1 MNLESPPPPP
11 QLTRSGPS
19 PATGEINFEE
29 FMKKVENKRRNPANV
44 DYTNISNEIGYIKF
58 DDDYQIPSSGWG
70 DSPIDFPRDTFVN
83 VDIKRAIRKAVSG
96 INSSL
101 TSNSMTTPS
110 RDIIKEES
118 LRAIHFFMNTAGKKN
133 SKNSKKTKKNRNTKK
148 TNRKPKKKTQRK
160 RKRTMK
166 RTMKGGKKKNKNK
179 KTKRTKKKR
188 RNVAGQRSPNRAL
201 DSCIQRCNQEF
212 STPSP
217 IPSPP
222 QLKRGGPY
230 VGMPGNPSDLPEP
243 LEF

>member
-1 MNLESPPPPP
+1 MASQLPPLT
-11 QLTRSGPS
+11 QLARSGPP
-19 PATGEINFEE
+19 PASGEITFEE

-44 DYTNISNEIGYIKF
+44 DYSNINNEIGYIKF

-101 TSNSMTTPS
+101 TSNSTTTPS
-110 RDIIKEES
+110 RDLIKEES

-133 SKNSKKTKKNRNTKK
+133 SKKTRKTK
-148 TNRKPKKKTQRK
+148 RKPKKKTQRK

-166 RTMKGGKKKNKNK
+166 GGNKKKNKK

-188 RNVAGQRSPNRAL
+188 KNVAGQRSPNTAL
-201 DSCIQRCNQEF
+201 NSCIQRCNQEF
-212 STPSP
+212 NS
-217 IPSPP
+217 PSPP
-222 QLKRGGPY
+222 SPPLLKRSSSSHYAKMTGLR
-230 VGMPGNPSDLPEP
+230 NSDLPDP
-243 LEF
+243 LEY

>member
-1 MNLESPPPPP
+1 MNPISPPPPP
-11 QLTRSGPS
+11 QLARSGPS
-19 PATGEINFEE
+19 QAPGEINFEE
-29 FMKKVENKRRNPANV
+29 FMKKVKNKQRNPANV
-44 DYTNISNEIGYIKF
+44 DYSNINNEIGYVKF

-96 INSSL
+96 INTSL
-101 TSNSMTTPS
+101 TSNSMTTPT

-133 SKNSKKTKKNRNTKK
+133 SKKTRKTK
-148 TNRKPKKKTQRK
+148 RKPKKKTQRK
-160 RKRTMK
+160 Q
-166 RTMKGGKKKNKNK
+166 TMKGGKKKNKNK

-212 STPSP
+212 NS
-217 IPSPP
+217 PSPP
-222 QLKRGGPY
+222 SPLQLKRSSSSHYSKMTGLR
-230 VGMPGNPSDLPEP
+230 NSDLPDP
-243 LEF
+243 LE

>member
-1 MNLESPPPPP
+1 MNSISPPPPP
-11 QLTRSGPS
+11 QLTRNGPS
-19 PATGEINFEE
+19 PASGEINFEE
-29 FMKKVENKRRNPANV
+29 FMKKVKNKQRNPANV
-44 DYTNISNEIGYIKF
+44 DYSNINNEIGYVKF

-96 INSSL
+96 INTSL
-101 TSNSMTTPS
+101 TSNSMTTPT

-133 SKNSKKTKKNRNTKK
+133 SKKTRKTK
-148 TNRKPKKKTQRK
+148 RKPKKKTQR
-160 RKRTMK
+160 K

-212 STPSP
+212 ATPSP
-217 IPSPP
+217 VPSPP

-230 VGMPGNPSDLPEP
+230 VGMPGNPGDLPEP

>member
-1 MNLESPPPPP
+1 MNSISPPPPP
-11 QLTRSGPS
+11 QLTRHGPS
-19 PATGEINFEE
+19 PASGEINFEE
-29 FMKKVENKRRNPANV
+29 FMKKVKNKQRNPANV
-44 DYTNISNEIGYIKF
+44 DYSNINNEIGYVKF

-96 INSSL
+96 INTSL
-101 TSNSMTTPS
+101 TSNSMTTPT

-133 SKNSKKTKKNRNTKK
+133 SKKTRKTK
-148 TNRKPKKKTQRK
+148 RKPKKKTQRK
-160 RKRTMK
+160 Q
-166 RTMKGGKKKNKNK
+166 TMKGGKKKNKNK

-188 RNVAGQRSPNRAL
+188 RNVAGQRTPNRAL

-212 STPSP
+212 ATPSP
-217 IPSPP
+217 VPSPP

-230 VGMPGNPSDLPEP
+230 VGMPGNPGDLPEP

>member
-1 MNLESPPPPP
+1 MNPISPPPPP
-11 QLTRSGPS
+11 QLARSGPS

-29 FMKKVENKRRNPANV
+29 FMKKVKNKQRNPANV
-44 DYTNISNEIGYIKF
+44 DYSNINNEIGYVKF

-96 INSSL
+96 INTSL
-101 TSNSMTTPS
+101 TSNSMTTHK

-133 SKNSKKTKKNRNTKK
+133 SKKTRKTKRKPKC
-148 TNRKPKKKTQRK
+148 KPKKKTQR
-160 RKRTMK
+160 K

-201 DSCIQRCNQEF
+201 DSCIQRCNLEF
-212 STPSP
+212 NS
-217 IPSPP
+217 PSPP
-222 QLKRGGPY
+222 SPPLLKRSSSSHYAKMTGLR
-230 VGMPGNPSDLPEP
+230 NSDLPDP
-243 LEF
+243 LEY

>member
-1 MNLESPPPPP
+1 MNPESPPPPPP
-11 QLTRSGPS
+11 QLTRSGPP

-29 FMKKVENKRRNPANV
+29 FMKKVENKQRNPANV
-44 DYTNISNEIGYIKF
+44 DYSNISNEIGYIKF

-101 TSNSMTTPS
+101 ASNSTTTPS

-133 SKNSKKTKKNRNTKK
+133 SKKTRKRK
-148 TNRKPKKKTQRK
+148 RKPKKKIQR
-160 RKRTMK
+160 K
-166 RTMKGGKKKNKNK
+166 RTMKGGNKKKNKK

-188 RNVAGQRSPNRAL
+188 KNVAGQRSPNRVL

-212 STPSP
+212 NSPSP
-217 IPSPP
+217 PSRP
-222 QLKRGGPY
+222 QLKRSSSRHYAKMSGLR
-230 VGMPGNPSDLPEP
+230 NSDLPEP
-243 LEF
+243 LEY

>member
-11 QLTRSGPS
+11 QLVRSGPP
-19 PATGEINFEE
+19 PANGEINFEE
-29 FMKKVENKRRNPANV
+29 FMKKVESKQRNPANV
-44 DYTNISNEIGYIKF
+44 DYSNISNEIGYIKF

-70 DSPIDFPRDTFVN
+70 DSPIDFPHDTFVN

-101 TSNSMTTPS
+101 ASNSTTTPS
-110 RDIIKEES
+110 RDLIKEES

-133 SKNSKKTKKNRNTKK
+133 SKKTRKTK
-148 TNRKPKKKTQRK
+148 RKPKKKTQRK
-160 RKRTMK
+160 RK

>member
-11 QLTRSGPS
+11 QLVRSGPP

-29 FMKKVENKRRNPANV
+29 FMKKVENKQRNPANV
-44 DYTNISNEIGYIKF
+44 DYSNISNEIGYIKF

-101 TSNSMTTPS
+101 ASNSTTTPS

-160 RKRTMK
+160 RK

>member
-11 QLTRSGPS
+11 QLTRSGPP

-29 FMKKVENKRRNPANV
+29 FMKKVENKQRNPANV
-44 DYTNISNEIGYIKF
+44 DYSNISNEIGYIKF

-133 SKNSKKTKKNRNTKK
+133 SKNSKNIKKNKNTKK

-160 RKRTMK
+160 RKRS
-166 RTMKGGKKKNKNK
+166 MKGGKKKNKNK

-230 VGMPGNPSDLPEP
+230 VGMPGNPGDLPEP

>member
-1 MNLESPPPPP
+1 MASQLPPLT
-11 QLTRSGPS
+11 QLTRSGPP
-19 PATGEINFEE
+19 PANGEITFEE

-44 DYTNISNEIGYIKF
+44 DYSNINNEIGYIKF

-101 TSNSMTTPS
+101 TSNSTTTPS
-110 RDIIKEES
+110 RDLIKEES

-133 SKNSKKTKKNRNTKK
+133 SKNPKNIKETKK
-148 TNRKPKKKTQRK
+148 TNRKPKKITQRK
-160 RKRTMK
+160 RKRTRK

-179 KTKRTKKKR
+179 KTKHTKKKR

-212 STPSP
+212 NSPSP
-217 IPSPP
+217 PPSPP
-222 QLKRGGPY
+222 QLERNGPY
-230 VGMPGNPSDLPEP
+230 VGMPGNPGDLPEP
-243 LEF
+243 LKF

>member
-1 MNLESPPPPP
+1 MNSISPPPPP

-19 PATGEINFEE
+19 QARREINFEE
-29 FMKKVENKRRNPANV
+29 FMKKVKNKQRNPANV
-44 DYTNISNEIGYIKF
+44 DYSNINNEIGYVKF

-96 INSSL
+96 INTSL
-101 TSNSMTTPS
+101 TSNSMTTPT

-133 SKNSKKTKKNRNTKK
+133 SKKTRKTK
-148 TNRKPKKKTQRK
+148 RKPKKKTQR
-160 RKRTMK
+160 K

-212 STPSP
+212 NSPSP
-217 IPSPP
+217 PSPP
-222 QLKRGGPY
+222 QLKRSSSSHYAKMTGLR
-230 VGMPGNPSDLPEP
+230 NSDLPDP
-243 LEF
+243 LEY

>member
-1 MNLESPPPPP
+1 MSLESPPPPR
-11 QLTRSGPS
+11 LARSGP
-19 PATGEINFEE
+19 PLATGEITFEE
-29 FMKKVENKRRNPANV
+29 FMKKVESKRRNPSNV
-44 DYTNISNEIGYIKF
+44 DYSNINNEIGYIKF
-58 DDDYQIPSSGWG
+58 NDDYQIPSSGWG

-101 TSNSMTTPS
+101 TSNSMTIPS
-110 RDIIKEES
+110 RDLIKEES

-133 SKNSKKTKKNRNTKK
+133 TKKTKKPK
-148 TNRKPKKKTQRK
+148 RKPKKKTQRK
-160 RKRTMK
+160 RK

-201 DSCIQRCNQEF
+201 DSCIQRCNEEF
-212 STPSP
+212 TNPSP

-222 QLKRGGPY
+222 QLNRGGPY
-230 VGMPGNPSDLPEP
+230 VGMPGNPRDLPDP
-243 LEF
+243 LDF

>member
-11 QLTRSGPS
+11 QLVRSGP
-19 PATGEINFEE
+19 PPVNGEINFEE
-29 FMKKVENKRRNPANV
+29 FMKKVESKQRNPANV
-44 DYTNISNEIGYIKF
+44 DYSNISNEIGYIKF

-101 TSNSMTTPS
+101 ASNSTTTPS

-133 SKNSKKTKKNRNTKK
+133 SKKTRKTK
-148 TNRKPKKKTQRK
+148 RKPKKKTQRK
-160 RKRTMK
+160 RK

>member
-1 MNLESPPPPP
+1 MNSISPPPPP
-11 QLTRSGPS
+11 QLTRNGPS
-19 PATGEINFEE
+19 PASGEINFEE
-29 FMKKVENKRRNPANV
+29 FMKKVKNKQRNPANV
-44 DYTNISNEIGYIKF
+44 DYSNINNEIGYVKF

-96 INSSL
+96 INTSL
-101 TSNSMTTPS
+101 TSNSMTTPT

-133 SKNSKKTKKNRNTKK
+133 SKKTRKTRKTKKS
-148 TNRKPKKKTQRK
+148 K
-160 RKRTMK
+160 RKQNMK
-166 RTMKGGKKKNKNK
+166 LKRKQTMKGGKKKNKNK

-188 RNVAGQRSPNRAL
+188 RNVAGQRTPNRAL

-212 STPSP
+212 ATPSP
-217 IPSPP
+217 VPSPP

-230 VGMPGNPSDLPEP
+230 VGMPGNPGDLPEP

>member
-1 MNLESPPPPP
+1 MNPISPPPPP
-11 QLTRSGPS
+11 QLARSGPS

-29 FMKKVENKRRNPANV
+29 FMKKVKNKQRNPANV
-44 DYTNISNEIGYIKF
+44 DYSNINNEIGYVKF

-83 VDIKRAIRKAVSG
+83 VDIKQAIREAVRG
-96 INSSL
+96 INTSL
-101 TSNSMTTPS
+101 TSNSMTTPT

-118 LRAIHFFMNTAGKKN
+118 LRAIHFLMNTAGKKN
-133 SKNSKKTKKNRNTKK
+133 SKKTRKIK
-148 TNRKPKKKTQRK
+148 RKPKKKTQRK

-166 RTMKGGKKKNKNK
+166 GGNKKKNKK

-212 STPSP
+212 ATPSP
-217 IPSPP
+217 VPSPP

-230 VGMPGNPSDLPEP
+230 VGMPGNPGDLPEP

>member
-1 MNLESPPPPP
+1 MSLESPPPPP
-11 QLTRSGPS
+11 PLLRDGPLHLT
-19 PATGEINFEE
+19 ANGEINFEE
-29 FMKKVENKRRNPANV
+29 FMKKVENKQRNPANV
-44 DYTNISNEIGYIKF
+44 DYSNISNEIGYIKF

-101 TSNSMTTPS
+101 ASNSTTTPS

-118 LRAIHFFMNTAGKKN
+118 LRAIHFFMNTAGKKK
-133 SKNSKKTKKNRNTKK
+133 SKNSKKTKKTK
-148 TNRKPKKKTQRK
+148 RKPKKKTQRK

-188 RNVAGQRSPNRAL
+188 RNAAGQRSPNRAL

-212 STPSP
+212 AGPSRVPSP
-217 IPSPP
+217 S

-243 LEF
+243 LDF

>member
-11 QLTRSGPS
+11 QLTRSGPP

-29 FMKKVENKRRNPANV
+29 FMKKVENKQRNPANV
-44 DYTNISNEIGYIKF
+44 DYSNISNEIGYIKF

-118 LRAIHFFMNTAGKKN
+118 LRAIHFFMNTAGKKK
-133 SKNSKKTKKNRNTKK
+133 SKNSKNKKKTKK
-148 TNRKPKKKTQRK
+148 KKKKQK
-160 RKRTMK
+160 H
-166 RTMKGGKKKNKNK
+166 KKNK
-179 KTKRTKKKR
+179 
-188 RNVAGQRSPNRAL
+188 P
-201 DSCIQRCNQEF
+201 
-212 STPSP
+212 
-217 IPSPP
+217 
-222 QLKRGGPY
+222 
-230 VGMPGNPSDLPEP
+230 
-243 LEF
+243 

>member
-1 MNLESPPPPP
+1 MNPISPPPPP
-11 QLTRSGPS
+11 QLARSGPS

-29 FMKKVENKRRNPANV
+29 FMKKVKNKQRNPANV
-44 DYTNISNEIGYIKF
+44 DYSNINNEIGYVKF

-83 VDIKRAIRKAVSG
+83 VDIKEAIRKAVRG
-96 INSSL
+96 INTSL
-101 TSNSMTTPS
+101 TSNSMTTPT

-133 SKNSKKTKKNRNTKK
+133 SKKTRKTK
-148 TNRKPKKKTQRK
+148 RKPKKKTQRK

-166 RTMKGGKKKNKNK
+166 GGNKKKNKK

-212 STPSP
+212 ATPSP
-217 IPSPP
+217 VPSPP

-230 VGMPGNPSDLPEP
+230 MGMPGNPGDLPEP

>member
-1 MNLESPPPPP
+1 MNPISPPPPP
-11 QLTRSGPS
+11 QLARSGPS
-19 PATGEINFEE
+19 QAPGEINFEE
-29 FMKKVENKRRNPANV
+29 FMKKVKNKQRNPANV
-44 DYTNISNEIGYIKF
+44 DYSNINNEIGYVKF

-83 VDIKRAIRKAVSG
+83 VDIKQAIREAVRG
-96 INSSL
+96 INTSL
-101 TSNSMTTPS
+101 TSNSMTTPT

-118 LRAIHFFMNTAGKKN
+118 LRAIHFLMNTAGKKN
-133 SKNSKKTKKNRNTKK
+133 SKKTRKTK
-148 TNRKPKKKTQRK
+148 RKPKKKTQRK

-166 RTMKGGKKKNKNK
+166 GGNKKKNKK

-212 STPSP
+212 ATPSP
-217 IPSPP
+217 VPSPP

-230 VGMPGNPSDLPEP
+230 MGMPGNPGDLPEP